1 MFEEEYRQE
10 MQKTA
15 PSDFARDAL
24 LKEMDTLRY
33 RPKRPPVRAIAAVLT
48 ALVLLS
54 ALALP
59 AVLQMRSADG
69 YEALLEKLEGMNGYL
84 SYKESTKFFYYSTDA
99 LSDQESFA
107 AAPVEEPADA
117 NGAPEYSETNNQV
130 AGVQEPDAVKTDG
143 RYIYTASDSNSL
155 VYITRA
161 DNGSLSA
168 AATLDLTAASAV
180 CAGVRKQSGG
190 RMSPGSICGLLLGG
204 GRLTVLMDVPS
215 QRVLSALSAG
225 SAYAYERSTLAMVYD
240 VSDPAAPVFVNEFL
254 LSGKYRTARQIDGQ
268 VYIQTDESAY
278 RSDDVYDILPSCT
291 TGHTT
296 AYPKSED
303 ILISDDANMPYFT
316 SICVLDTSGNARCTG
331 IRTFLGYS
339 GPLYMNAESLYLT
352 RAGFSDADNTT
363 FTEFVKLTRSGDVL
377 EPVAKGRVPG
387 ELLNQFSMDEYG
399 GVLRV
404 AVMEYGDRDIFNSLY
419 TLRQDGDRLV
429 IAGTLI
435 GLGLTERIHGVRFCG
450 DVGYIVTF
458 RQTDPLYTVDLSDPA
473 QPKLCSEL
481 KITGYSSYL
490 HAYGEGKLFG
500 FGNEATEEGLVHS
513 LKLSMFDISDLN
525 AVRTENARAFDDL
538 SPLYSYTH
546 RMLLVDPVKNLIG
559 FPAERRDGTGVYLL
573 FSYDESEGFVER
585 ARIPLSA
592 FPSINARGLYIG
604 DCYYIV
610 SQSGITPLSLTDFQI
625 HDPFSFK

>member
-143 RYIYTASDSNSL
+143 RYIYTASDSDSL

-168 AATLDLTAASAV
+168 AATLDLSADSAV
-180 CAGVRKQSGG
+180 CAGIRKQSGG

-225 SAYAYERSTLAMVYD
+225 SAYVYGRSTLAMVYD
-240 VSDPAAPVFVNEFL
+240 VSDPAAPAFVNEFL
-254 LSGKYRTARQIDGQ
+254 LSGTCKTVRQIDGH
-268 VYIQTDESAY
+268 VYIQTRERAY

-352 RAGFSDADNTT
+352 RAGFSDADSTT
-363 FTEFVKLTRSGDVL
+363 YTEFVKLTRCGDSL

>member
-143 RYIYTASDSNSL
+143 RYIYTASDSDSL

-168 AATLDLTAASAV
+168 AATLDLSADSAV
-180 CAGVRKQSGG
+180 CAGIRKQSGG

-225 SAYAYERSTLAMVYD
+225 SAYVYGRSTLAMVYD
-240 VSDPAAPVFVNEFL
+240 VSDPAAPAFVNEFL
-254 LSGKYRTARQIDGQ
+254 LSGTCKTVRQIDGH
-268 VYIQTDESAY
+268 VYIQTRERVY

-352 RAGFSDADNTT
+352 RAGFSDADSTT
-363 FTEFVKLTRSGDVL
+363 YTEFVKLTRCGDSL

>member
-33 RPKRPPVRAIAAVLT
+33 RPKQPPVRAIAAVLT

-278 RSDDVYDILPSCT
+278 RSDDVYDD
-291 TGHTT
+291 
-296 AYPKSED
+296 K
-303 ILISDDANMPYFT
+303 
-316 SICVLDTSGNARCTG
+316 V
-331 IRTFLGYS
+331 
-339 GPLYMNAESLYLT
+339 
-352 RAGFSDADNTT
+352 
-363 FTEFVKLTRSGDVL
+363 
-377 EPVAKGRVPG
+377 
-387 ELLNQFSMDEYG
+387 Q
-399 GVLRV
+399 
-404 AVMEYGDRDIFNSLY
+404 
-419 TLRQDGDRLV
+419 
-429 IAGTLI
+429 
-435 GLGLTERIHGVRFCG
+435 
-450 DVGYIVTF
+450 
-458 RQTDPLYTVDLSDPA
+458 
-473 QPKLCSEL
+473 
-481 KITGYSSYL
+481 
-490 HAYGEGKLFG
+490 
-500 FGNEATEEGLVHS
+500 
-513 LKLSMFDISDLN
+513 
-525 AVRTENARAFDDL
+525 
-538 SPLYSYTH
+538 
-546 RMLLVDPVKNLIG
+546 
-559 FPAERRDGTGVYLL
+559 
-573 FSYDESEGFVER
+573 
-585 ARIPLSA
+585 
-592 FPSINARGLYIG
+592 
-604 DCYYIV
+604 
-610 SQSGITPLSLTDFQI
+610 
-625 HDPFSFK
+625 

>member
-107 AAPVEEPADA
+107 AAPGGRTSGRKRRPRIFRDQQSGRGRA
-117 NGAPEYSETNNQV
+117 GA
-130 AGVQEPDAVKTDG
+130 G
-143 RYIYTASDSNSL
+143 RRQNRRQIHLHRFRQRQSR
-155 VYITRA
+155 IHHPR
-161 DNGSLSA
+161 GQRELSA
-168 AATLDLTAASAV
+168 AATVDLSADSAV
-180 CAGVRKQSGG
+180 CAGIRKQSGG

-225 SAYAYERSTLAMVYD
+225 SAYVYGRSTLAMVYD
-240 VSDPAAPVFVNEFL
+240 VSDPAAPAFVNEFL
-254 LSGKYRTARQIDGQ
+254 LSGTCKTARQIDGH
-268 VYIQTDESAY
+268 VYIQTRERAY

-352 RAGFSDADNTT
+352 RAGFSDADSTT
-363 FTEFVKLTRSGDVL
+363 YTEFVKLTRCGDSL

-525 AVRTENARAFDDL
+525 AVRTENARAFD
-538 SPLYSYTH
+538 
-546 RMLLVDPVKNLIG
+546 
-559 FPAERRDGTGVYLL
+559 
-573 FSYDESEGFVER
+573 
-585 ARIPLSA
+585 
-592 FPSINARGLYIG
+592 
-604 DCYYIV
+604 
-610 SQSGITPLSLTDFQI
+610 
-625 HDPFSFK
+625 

>member
-69 YEALLEKLEGMNGYL
+69 YETLLEKLQGMDDYCSYEAYVLHSL
-84 SYKESTKFFYYSTDA
+84 SNDTAILE
-99 LSDQESFA
+99 Q
-107 AAPVEEPADA
+107 PEEP
-117 NGAPEYSETNNQV
+117 GVYLEYSETNNQV

-168 AATLDLTAASAV
+168 AATLDLTADSAV
-180 CAGVRKQSGG
+180 CAGVRRQSGG

-204 GRLTVLMDVPS
+204 SRLTVLMDVPS

-225 SAYAYERSTLAMVYD
+225 STYVYGRSTLAMVYD
-240 VSDPAAPVFVNEFL
+240 VSDPAAPAFVNEFL
-254 LSGKYRTARQIDGQ
+254 LSGTCKTARQIDGH
-268 VYIQTDESAY
+268 VYIQTRERAY

-291 TGHTT
+291 AGHTT

-339 GPLYMNAESLYLT
+339 GPLYMNAENLYMT

-363 FTEFVKLTRSGDVL
+363 FTEFVKLTRCGDGL

-435 GLGLTERIHGVRFCG
+435 GLGLTESIYGVRFCG

-513 LKLSMFDISDLN
+513 LKLSMFDISHLN

-559 FPAERRDGTGVYLL
+559 FPAEQRDGTGVYLL

-625 HDPFSFK
+625 HGPFSFK

>member
-33 RPKRPPVRAIAAVLT
+33 RPKQPPVRAIAAVLT

-291 TGHTT
+291 TGHTP

-352 RAGFSDADNTT
+352 RAGFSDADSTT
-363 FTEFVKLTRSGDVL
+363 YTEFVKLTRCGDSL

-458 RQTDPLYTVDLSDPA
+458 RQTDPLYPVDLSDPA
-473 QPKLCSEL
+473 PPQLGAEL